1 MHERIVYRDRDGGER
16 VEYPNDPPRSYTTV
30 KRYQVPDV
38 ARKVFE
44 PQEEEDNKLVIRR
57 RESSPARTTYA
68 PARSYAPS
76 HAPSRSRRGDNI
88 DIDIDINERDS
99 RRRDIPFRHVEQH
112 GSDYDRRS
120 EPRSNYRVV
129 DREVIRR
136 EPSPEP
142 ERYNEWRFERERD
155 FSPPRHEHRRH
166 YDYDVER
173 YSKDTEYYTQPQPQ
187 PIIIRESAPQ
197 QQAPIIIREERRDPA
212 PIIIRERD
220 DTKDESRS
228 LVKREEPPPPAPAP
242 LLLSPRRTTST
253 SVASENWT
261 AHGGAAI
268 ATNAVFAREIAPRNG
283 VMIVTSLYEKNK
295 ANQESKKAAI
305 IEDEKGRGRRRRSRS
320 RSRSVPALSCQ

>member
-1 MHERIVYRDRDGGER
+1 MSMHERIVYRDRDGGGR

-57 RESSPARTTYA
+57 RESSPARTNYA

-220 DTKDESRS
+220 DAKDESRS

-242 LLLSPRRTTST
+242 PPPEPEENYFYERR
-253 SVASENWT
+253 
-261 AHGGAAI
+261 I
-268 ATNAVFAREIAPRNG
+268 RELDRP
-283 VMIVTSLYEKNK
+283 
-295 ANQESKKAAI
+295 
-305 IEDEKGRGRRRRSRS
+305 RRRSDS
-320 RSRSVPALSCQ
+320 HERSVRPRDSASQWSDDSY